1 MLSSSAP
8 SLRSSCVSPATFR
21 SQSSKSELL
30 SRTPDIPRTFLN
42 RLYKPP
48 PTSANTRKP
57 SHSLLFPD
65 YRYSSRLRFCHL
77 SFSWSTHSNLLHSSL
92 GISRPPPLALHTSNP
107 STSRLFSRK
116 FLKSILRIYT
126 GVTTI
131 FPVLERPTFS
141 NKLLASTMAT
151 STPPSL
157 IPVPSTT
164 VNLPVE
170 LEHFRRYIDESQW
183 KIAQSPYR
191 WGKAIDPFADKAI
204 DTYVVQSLAEWVQ
217 RKTCGIELWEDLCC
231 EVFRNWS
238 ERFWAYCT
246 TEIRVFFRD
255 FITQNGVFVPR
266 SSGSSIAVRLAQLVD
281 SEGDQFDHKWTDEEI
296 ANQLAHGG
304 GFSKAFVQ
312 ELVET
317 DKHRLECLRKHK
329 IDWKQEPI
337 DLWIPRLQEHLRQQD
352 KLRHQQ
358 AQEAL
363 LNRQIEA
370 LQSQQLADE
379 SYEKALC
386 DHILQA
392 QRQVETL
399 QSSQRIAGEPSTPS
413 SPASF
418 ITNSSAPGSPV
429 FDFPVSSP
437 LPSDSSPN
445 SSVSGSPLY
454 FQTTSTPSPAVRSTH
469 VRLYLPRS
477 PPCSASPSLVQ
488 PVLNKISQLIA
499 NLRNIRN
506 IRTISRNMSTASNS
520 PPNHAQSQLSSS
532 SRTSFNLLA
541 RTPSSPARNAAFSA
555 PNTPTPPPS
564 HSTATPSTCTARGT
578 APRTPPPIRFLR
590 SLLLAQASVLQK
602 LGQLPSSPRTVSTPT
617 VLDSRSLPEES
628 NIPRFPWFI

>member
-1 MLSSSAP
+1 
-8 SLRSSCVSPATFR
+8 
-21 SQSSKSELL
+21 
-30 SRTPDIPRTFLN
+30 
-42 RLYKPP
+42 
-48 PTSANTRKP
+48 
-57 SHSLLFPD
+57 
-65 YRYSSRLRFCHL
+65 
-77 SFSWSTHSNLLHSSL
+77 
-92 GISRPPPLALHTSNP
+92 
-107 STSRLFSRK
+107 
-116 FLKSILRIYT
+116 
-126 GVTTI
+126 
-131 FPVLERPTFS
+131 
-141 NKLLASTMAT
+141 MAT
-151 STPPSL
+151 STLLSPVLLSRIPLPAPPSS

-183 KIAQSPYR
+183 EIAQSPYR
-191 WGKAIDPFADKAI
+191 WEKAMDPFADKAI

-266 SSGSSIAVRLAQLVD
+266 SSGSSIAVRLARLVD
-281 SEGDQFDHKWTDEEI
+281 SERDQFDHKWTDEEI

-304 GFSKAFVQ
+304 GFSNAFVQ
-312 ELVET
+312 KLVET
-317 DKHRLECLRKHK
+317 DERRREYLRKHK
-329 IDWKQEPI
+329 IVWKQEPI
-337 DLWIPRLQEHLRQQD
+337 DLWIPRLQEHLRHQD

-386 DHILQA
+386 DHVLQA
-392 QRQVETL
+392 QRQVKTL

-429 FDFPVSSP
+429 FDFLVSSP

-445 SSVSGSPLY
+445 SSVSSSPLY
-454 FQTTSTPSPAVRSTH
+454 FQTTSTTPSPAVRSTH
-469 VRLYLPRS
+469 VRLSLPRS

-520 PPNHAQSQLSSS
+520 PLNYAQNQLSSS

-541 RTPSSPARNAAFSA
+541 RTPSRNAAFSA

-564 HSTATPSTCTARGT
+564 HSTTTPSTCTARGT

-602 LGQLPSSPRTVSTPT
+602 LGQLPPNQERHAATSLSPQRQTCHFCAKLRVARIG
-617 VLDSRSLPEES
+617 L
-628 NIPRFPWFI
+628 